1 MACQRRALL
10 PTDIAQFSW
19 KKLDIVQLCKTQ
31 MVRVWVAEPAW
42 LWDSQPRMATML
54 RLEKSKRIEF
64 TPGRGTTRGQNALK
78 WMGVYAKGSGTLDGI
93 NFHSFFRLWRLVLL
107 MSYSNLLQG
116 ILNMCRKCSF
126 SWLLSLNN
134 AIFYTS
140 TAYWDTSLGQYLEA
154 TNDKT
159 PTNSSHC
166 LSACSSST
174 KYNII

>member
-1 MACQRRALL
+1 
-10 PTDIAQFSW
+10 
-19 KKLDIVQLCKTQ
+19 
-31 MVRVWVAEPAW
+31 
-42 LWDSQPRMATML
+42 MATML

-93 NFHSFFRLWRLVLL
+93 NFHSFFRLWQLVLL

-116 ILNMCRKCSF
+116 VLNMCRKCSF

-134 AIFYTS
+134 AIFYT
-140 TAYWDTSLGQYLEA
+140 
-154 TNDKT
+154 KT

-174 KYNII
+174 KYNIIQWQMPAEGAFPLLFRTPWSKLGVNCNMTFREQAVTAWKMNENWIRRMFLKPWHMLTSI

>member
-1 MACQRRALL
+1 MLFAGRTFSADALRGLRR
-10 PTDIAQFSW
+10 PSH
-19 KKLDIVQLCKTQ
+19 KTQ
-31 MVRVWVAEPAW
+31 Y
-42 LWDSQPRMATML
+42 DSETVTL
-54 RLEKSKRIEF
+54 SKKSKRIEF

-93 NFHSFFRLWRLVLL
+93 NFHSFFRLWQLVLL
-107 MSYSNLLQG
+107 MSYSNLLQRV
-116 ILNMCRKCSF
+116 LNMCRKCSF

-134 AIFYTS
+134 GIFYTS
-140 TAYWDTSLGQYLEA
+140 TAYWDTSLGQYIEA

-159 PTNSSHC
+159 PTYSSHC